1 MLNHLSDP
9 PGVFFDMRA
18 SALTAIACAAL
29 TIIAGCSKPPAADLL
44 KRAQEGEESRRK
56 ALDTMRVKPDL
67 REFFSP
73 VMDDYSKLVEDYE
86 GTPESE
92 TALFRRAVVR
102 GGDLKDV
109 EGAIADYKLYAERYP
124 GREKAALSLFLV
136 GYLYN
141 NELRQV
147 DSAGAAYRRF
157 LEAFPEHEMA
167 SAARYELEN
176 LGKTPDE
183 LMLQEPPA
191 DRPAV
196 KEKHRSGA

>member
-1 MLNHLSDP
+1 
-9 PGVFFDMRA
+9 MRV
-18 SALTAIACAAL
+18 SALTAAACATLLILPA
-29 TIIAGCSKPPAADLL
+29 CSKPPAADLL
-44 KRAQEGEESRRK
+44 RRAQEGEETRRQ

-67 REFFSP
+67 REYFSS
-73 VMDDYSKLVEDYE
+73 VTDDYTKLVESYE

-92 TALFRRAVVR
+92 TALFRRAVIR

-109 EGAIADYKLYAERYP
+109 EGAIADYKLFATRYP
-124 GREKAALSLFLV
+124 TGEKAALSLFLV

-141 NELRQV
+141 NELRQL

-157 LEAFPEHEMA
+157 LEAFPDHEMA

-191 DRPAV
+191 DRPAL
-196 KEKHRSGA
+196 KEKNRPGV

>member
-1 MLNHLSDP
+1 
-9 PGVFFDMRA
+9 MRV
-18 SALTAIACAAL
+18 SALTAAACAAL
-29 TIIAGCSKPPAADLL
+29 TILSGCSKPPAADLL
-44 KRAQEGEESRRK
+44 KRAHEGEENRRK

-67 REFFSP
+67 REYFSP
-73 VMDDYSKLVEDYE
+73 VMDDYTTLIE
-86 GTPESE
+86 GYAEAPESE
-92 TALFRRAVVR
+92 AALFRRAVIR

-109 EGAIADYKLYAERYP
+109 EGAIADYRLYAERYP
-124 GREKAALSLFLV
+124 TREKTPLALFLV

-141 NELRQV
+141 NELRQL

-191 DRPAV
+191 DRPTV
-196 KEKHRSGA
+196 KEKSRPGA